1 MRKLQLLFLI
11 FGFVVITAQSGSINN
26 ESPIPNIT
34 PPTHQTFALSRVNY
48 NGSSDGKFH
57 HTIPLFSID
66 DNLGL
71 NISLGYR
78 SDVKVDDI
86 GGSLG
91 MSWQLNFGGVVSR
104 VVKDEADEGNNTRWY
119 PTEVDATADLYNIRQ
134 AAAPGNVYDTEY
146 DWFNFNISN
155 GLSGSFYIDE
165 NLNVFSESSENV
177 KIQVYQ
183 IGTAISTYGKKLEIK
198 LTDSQ
203 GNEYYFGG
211 DDQYVERTN
220 FVAPG
225 RDKSSITGWYLR
237 KIINVKKEE
246 INFQYDIEQ
255 INYLSSASAS
265 FSIKQI
271 CFSPTEYH
279 NVFDDVIKSKSQ
291 TTAFTPRIKS
301 IETNVKKIFFSY
313 GKFRNDLPG
322 GTGKLLTGV
331 SLKDKNLS
339 VIKEYEIEYY
349 DIQKSPPA
357 TYYNI
362 SSAETATT
370 NRHFIKSLT
379 NLNNIRDKYG
389 FEYYDIDKIP
399 ARFSLNTDYYNYY
412 NSSNNSSP
420 FPSNSETLNFFTNL
434 IPSNL
439 ISANKEVKPENAPI
453 GNLKKISYP
462 TGGFSEVFY
471 EPNYSMKTIKEY
483 IPTLS
488 PTLELDKKPCENINI
503 TEKYFYF
510 TSNGTS
516 VRFTSGGG
524 YYQCNSES
532 GDFHDV
538 YKIEIRKKQGQ
549 AWVHEETII
558 TDVLQRLDYS
568 FPTKPNEEYQIYFTL
583 DARFTA
589 INVQLEILYN
599 FGEKIKVVPSY
610 VGGSRVSRVEENDT
624 LGQKYTKKY
633 YYNPLTKLNDPIS
646 SMVNFAADKTHI
658 EKGEYSANCQANSPT
673 PRFTI
678 MDIYRV
684 YENPLYNDFNSRNTG
699 MFYSDVTE
707 IIDGY
712 NAKETTYSY
721 VDDNDPNFLK
731 PPFYTGVAMSNYG
744 QIYRGNVL
752 NENKY
757 EFKDGAFKRI
767 EEKSFKYDFV
777 KNFTKRSFFFRENFS
792 YVPFPSE
799 DQLIN
804 ISYGFYDNYY
814 GFRKQTKVETISY
827 ANGVQLLTTTEYFYN
842 NPNHYQ
848 LTSQKTTFPDLSY
861 QTTDYSYAHEKGNE
875 YLRGNNMVGLPLI
888 TETKKKGK
896 TVSKTEAVYPTS
908 ISDAVNT
915 TMGYPLPKLALSYN
929 VLTGTPETEVTY
941 DEYDNK
947 GNLRQ
952 YTTKDGIPVAIIW
965 GYDKTQPIAK
975 IVGAK
980 HPSQMAWKTGE
991 VPQSLIDTIVT
1002 ASDDDGNDTVTGNP
1016 KEQALLTALD
1026 TFRTDPLMADY
1037 QITTYTYDPL
1047 IGVRS
1052 ITPPNGIRQIYIYDT
1067 ANRLKEVREQSQ
1079 TGNVLK
1085 EYEYHYKP

>member
-1 MRKLQLLFLI
+1 MRKRLQVLFLI
-11 FGFVVITAQSGSINN
+11 LGFVTGNAQSGSINN
-26 ESPIPNIT
+26 ESIIPNIT
-34 PPTHQTFALSRVNY
+34 PPTHQTFSLSRVNY
-48 NGSSDGKFH
+48 NAGSDGKFH

-66 DNLGL
+66 DDLGM

-104 VVKDEADEGNNTRWY
+104 VVKDEADEGNYTKWR
-119 PTEVDATADLYNIRQ
+119 PTEVNEVTDLYNIRQ

-146 DWFNFNISN
+146 DWFNFSIPN

-165 NLNVFSESSENV
+165 NLNVFSEDSENV
-177 KIQVYQ
+177 KIQIYQ
-183 IGTAISTYGKKLEIK
+183 IGTSISEYGKKLEIK

-211 DDQYVERTN
+211 DDQYIERTK
-220 FVAPG
+220 FVAQGPD
-225 RDKSSITGWYLR
+225 RKSITGWYLR
-237 KIINVKKEE
+237 KIINAKKEE

-265 FSIKQI
+265 FSIRQI

-279 NVFDDVIKSKSQ
+279 NVFNDVVKSKSQ

-301 IETNVKKIFFSY
+301 IETSIKKIFFNY

-331 SLKDKNLS
+331 SLKDKNLN

-349 DIQKSPPA
+349 DVQKSPPA

-362 SSAETATT
+362 SSTETATT

-379 NLNNIRDKYG
+379 NLNNARDKYG

-412 NSSNNSSP
+412 NSANNSSP
-420 FPSNSETLNFFTNL
+420 FPGNSETLNFFTNL
-434 IPSNL
+434 IPPTL

-524 YYQCNSES
+524 YYQCNSEIDS
-532 GDFHDV
+532 LHDQ
-538 YKIEIRKKQGQ
+538 YKIEIHRKQGQ
-549 AWVHEETII
+549 TWIHEKTII
-558 TDVLQRLDYS
+558 TDVLQSLDYS
-568 FPTKPNEEYQIYFTL
+568 FPTKPNEEYQIRFTL

-589 INVQLEILYN
+589 INVQLDIQYN
-599 FGEKIKVVPSY
+599 LEEKIKVVPSY
-610 VGGSRVSRVEENDT
+610 VGGSRVSRIEENDT
-624 LGQKYTKKY
+624 LSQKYTKKY

-678 MDIYRV
+678 MNIFRV
-684 YENPLYNDFNSRNTG
+684 YENPLYNDFNSRNSG

-707 IIDGY
+707 IIDGHS
-712 NAKETTYSY
+712 AKETTFSY

-777 KNFTKRSFFFRENFS
+777 KHSTKRSFFFRENFS
-792 YVPFPSE
+792 YVPLPSE

-814 GFRKQTKVETISY
+814 GFRKQTKIETINY
-827 ANGVQLLTTTEYFYN
+827 VNDIPLTTITEYNYTS
-842 NPNHYQ
+842 PSHYQ
-848 LTSQKTTFPDLSY
+848 LTDQKTTFPDGSY
-861 QTTDYSYAHEKGNE
+861 QTTDYSYAYEKGKTK
-875 YLRGNNMVGLPLI
+875 LIDANMVGIPLV
-888 TETKKKGK
+888 TETKKNGR
-896 TVSKTEAVYPTS
+896 TLSQTETVYPDVLPDSQTGNLLLPKS
-908 ISDAVNT
+908 ISSLDLVTGNMST
-915 TMGYPLPKLALSYN
+915 DVIYN
-929 VLTGTPETEVTY
+929 
-941 DEYDNK
+941 EYDSK
-947 GNLRQ
+947 GNLLQ
-952 YTTKDGIPVAIIW
+952 YTTKAGVPTAIVW
-965 GYDKTQPIAK
+965 GYNQTQPIAK
-975 IVGAK
+975 VEGATYAQV
-980 HPSQMAWKTGE
+980 SGLATA
-991 VPQSLIDTIVT
+991 IVT
-1002 ASDDDGNDTVTGNP
+1002 ASNTDASAGANNDETNFLTTLDSFRNSS
-1016 KEQALLTALD
+1016 ALSGH
-1026 TFRTDPLMADY
+1026 
-1037 QITTYTYDPL
+1037 QITTYSYDPL

-1052 ITPPNGIRQIYIYDT
+1052 ITPPNGIRETYIYDT
-1067 ANRLKEVREQSQ
+1067 ANRLKEVRDVN
-1079 TGNVLK
+1079 GNLLK
-1085 EYEYHYKP
+1085 SNEYHYRP